1 MEDHQT
7 GGSTNSDG
15 FLQQSGNQIK
25 DWVKNNNMF
34 IIIILIA
41 IFLGI
46 AFLIFTY
53 FVQPALNST
62 YVANNEYQQF
72 DPEKKDWSKHIGGG
86 KPATGAAGDS
96 TKQINLVCEIY
107 LFYAD
112 WCPYSKTL
120 KAENGPWEKLKEAY
134 EDGKKINN
142 TSYIL
147 KYIEINGD
155 TDANA
160 IESFES
166 RELSN
171 AKGIKKKIDGY
182 PSIYLKKDDQIIEY
196 EAEPSFN
203 GLDQFIKSVI
213 INNYSGEDT

>member
-1 MEDHQT
+1 
-7 GGSTNSDG
+7 
-15 FLQQSGNQIK
+15 
-25 DWVKNNNMF
+25 MF
-34 IIIILIA
+34 
-41 IFLGI
+41 
-46 AFLIFTY
+46 Y
-53 FVQPALNST
+53 C
-62 YVANNEYQQF
+62 
-72 DPEKKDWSKHIGGG
+72 D
-86 KPATGAAGDS
+86 
-96 TKQINLVCEIY
+96 
-107 LFYAD
+107 
-112 WCPYSKTL
+112 
-120 KAENGPWEKLKEAY
+120 
-134 EDGKKINN
+134 
-142 TSYIL
+142 L

>member
-72 DPEKKDWSKHIGGG
+72 DP
-86 KPATGAAGDS
+86 
-96 TKQINLVCEIY
+96 
-107 LFYAD
+107 
-112 WCPYSKTL
+112 
-120 KAENGPWEKLKEAY
+120 
-134 EDGKKINN
+134 
-142 TSYIL
+142 
-147 KYIEINGD
+147 
-155 TDANA
+155 
-160 IESFES
+160 
-166 RELSN
+166 
-171 AKGIKKKIDGY
+171 
-182 PSIYLKKDDQIIEY
+182 
-196 EAEPSFN
+196 
-203 GLDQFIKSVI
+203 
-213 INNYSGEDT
+213 